1 MSLGLN
7 ETWLING
14 IPGAGK
20 TTVARLLASR
30 MERAAHI
37 EGDRL
42 QEWIISGAVWPGE
55 QPQAESSQ
63 QVRLNIK
70 NQCLLAQSFSA
81 AGFVA
86 VLDYVIAN
94 KDSLELYRECL
105 KECELY
111 FVVLAP
117 SVDTVLRRDENR
129 PEKTVA
135 AQWIH
140 LDRLKPNQRR
150 SYGGLHSCQQSNRQT
165 TASLTTGK
173 SEINDV
179 ALGHLCPV

>member
-70 NQCLLAQSFSA
+70 NQCLLAQSFGA

-140 LDRLKPNQRR
+140 LDTPMRTELD
-150 SYGGLHSCQQSNRQT
+150 GIGLWIDSSHISAEATVDFILANKAIAKLQ
-165 TASLTTGK
+165 
-173 SEINDV
+173 
-179 ALGHLCPV
+179 HL